1 MIFLGAYFFQSGSE
15 CHCCDKMLART
26 VYVHHIYMYTI
37 CTPCTPYIYVH
48 HMYTICTPYVY
59 VHHMYTIYI
68 YICVCTP
75 YVTVYLVISL
85 PKARGVYTIHI
96 IWFWPTLLWRYI
108 PNDLYRGVSSDRTL
122 NPKCIWLWPTLL
134 SRYIWNNLYRGVSSD
149 RFLLL
154 VLSLWCLNL
163 LVHLLPTIVCLL
175 MLGLRA
181 SCMQNVTQNKKVS

>member
-1 MIFLGAYFFQSGSE
+1 
-15 CHCCDKMLART
+15 
-26 VYVHHIYMYTI
+26 
-37 CTPCTPYIYVH
+37 
-48 HMYTICTPYVY
+48 MYTICTPYVY

-149 RFLLL
+149 RIFNPKYIWLWPTLLSRYIWNNLYRGVSSDRFLLL